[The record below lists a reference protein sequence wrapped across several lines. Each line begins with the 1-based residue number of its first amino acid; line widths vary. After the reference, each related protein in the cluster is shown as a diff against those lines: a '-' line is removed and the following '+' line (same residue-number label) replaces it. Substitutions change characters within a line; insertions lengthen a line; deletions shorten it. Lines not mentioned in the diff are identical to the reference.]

1 MSNRKMVVV
10 ILVAVVAIVLGASLS
25 YYANNLEKSQTSTGL
40 EVNGSTYI
48 YISTKSWN
56 GLRPLNQENIES
68 GMFNNGTVF
77 VFYKN
82 HEGNVTRIYTY
93 GIPRDRLED
102 LTKLVV
108 SNGFFSSEVTDISC
122 TGVYDAGIIQINVT
136 VGNVEKTLTLRETI
150 DQCRPQN
157 VSRIVKSVFNL
168 VYEAQINGSVYITPG
183 KGTIYGEIRDQQ
195 GNHVANIKVQII
207 NGTSSYPQTSKLTDS
222 VGQFFWYD
230 IEPGNYTVAI
240 FSDQNSIVQTETVKV
255 VAWET
260 VFITFTRNTVT

>member
-1 MSNRKMVVV
+1 MANRKMVVV

-25 YYANNLEKSQTSTGL
+25 YYTNNLEKSHTSTGL

-56 GLRPLNQENIES
+56 GLRPPNQENIES

-93 GIPRDRLED
+93 GISRDRLED

-136 VGNVEKTLTLRETI
+136 VGNIEKTLNLRETI
-150 DQCRPQN
+150 NLCRPQN
-157 VSRIVKSVFNL
+157 VSQTVRNVFNL
-168 VYEAQINGSVYITPG
+168 VYEAQVNGSVYITPG

-195 GNHVANIKVQII
+195 GNRVANIKV
-207 NGTSSYPQTSKLTDS
+207 
-222 VGQFFWYD
+222 
-230 IEPGNYTVAI
+230 
-240 FSDQNSIVQTETVKV
+240 
-255 VAWET
+255 
-260 VFITFTRNTVT
+260 